1 MMKIKLVVSLALV
14 SLLALAGLGLTACSS
29 PGVAA
34 QTASPVN
41 VAVNSQQGIWVDGQ
55 GIVSATPDI
64 VTLSL
69 GVTAQSAKVAD
80 AQSQAADAMTKLM
93 SVLTSNGIDP
103 KDIQTQNYNIQQLT
117 RYDNTTQL
125 SVITGYQV
133 SNMVSVKIRAVAKAG
148 SIVDAVAAAGGDLT
162 RINGVSFSV
171 DQPVQYQVQARQ
183 LAMADAKSKADQ
195 LAKLAGMTLGRPT
208 YISESISTPPSPVYA
223 AKALASGSASTTPIN
238 PGQTD
243 ITVSVQVAYAIQ

>member
-1 MMKIKLVVSLALV
+1 MMKMKMVLSLALLA
-14 SLLALAGLGLTACSS
+14 LLALAGLGLTACSS

-34 QTASPVN
+34 QTAPPVN
-41 VAVNSQQGIWVDGQ
+41 VAVNSQQGIWVNGE

-64 VTLSL
+64 AILSL
-69 GVTAQSAKVAD
+69 GVSVQSPKVAD
-80 AQSQAADAMTKLM
+80 AQSQAADAMTRVM

-103 KDIQTQNYNIQQLT
+103 KDIQTQNYNIQQMT

-133 SNMVSVKIRAVAKAG
+133 SNMVSVKIRTIAKTG
-148 SIVDAVAAAGGDLT
+148 SIIDAVAAAGGDLT

-171 DQPVQYQVQARQ
+171 DQPAQYQVQARQ

-195 LAKLAGMTLGRPT
+195 LSKLAGVTLGRPT
-208 YISESISTPPSPVYA
+208 YISESTSTPPSPVYA
-223 AKALASGSASTTPIN
+223 AKALAPGSNSTTPIN